1 LVALDSLAWPSF
13 WPIGNRP
20 PHRQSFPQSRVEVV
34 EGRVCLYF
42 QGVKQ
47 LAEEA
52 AGRCMSTS
60 FYD

>member
-13 WPIGNRP
+13 WPIGNRA
-20 PHRQSFPQSRVEVV
+20 PHCQSFPQNRVEVV
-34 EGRVCLYF
+34 EGRLCLDSR
-42 QGVKQ
+42 GVKQ

-52 AGRCMSTS
+52 TGRCMSTS